1 MRFGLIVSSGGA
13 VFKAVKQILD
23 ECSFQQHQFYV
34 IVDRHCSIYD
44 YCISN
49 DIEVQL
55 IIEPDNAR
63 FSQRAFEL
71 FRHQWDVA
79 VVCLFFSRLVS
90 ESLFSNILTVNLHP
104 SLLPNYKGFR
114 AIEQAIDDDYP
125 QLGATLH
132 VVDESIDGGQILA
145 QLATAITVQM
155 KEHPAKAYTASYVQK
170 VYLMLVLIGKLEGL
184 EMSIGKK
191 KLTEI
196 LISKLNEPKAI
207 PPYKLNQAYYDQ
219 VLRIQSD
226 ENLEII

>member
-44 YCISN
+44 YCLSN
-49 DIEVQL
+49 SIEAQL
-55 IIEPDNAR
+55 IIEPDNSR

-132 VVDESIDGGQILA
+132 VVDESIDGGPILA
-145 QLATAITVQM
+145 QLATPITAQM
-155 KEHPAKAYTASYVQK
+155 KKQPSRAHTVSYVQK
-170 VYLMLVLIGKLEGL
+170 VYLMLLLIDKLEGL
-184 EMSIGKK
+184 EMSIGKE
-191 KLTEI
+191 KLTEV
-196 LISKLNEPKAI
+196 LTSKLNESKSV
-207 PPYKLNQAYYDQ
+207 PPYHLRQVYYEQ
-219 VLRIQSD
+219 VLRIQSI
-226 ENLEII
+226 ENLEIN

>member
-1 MRFGLIVSSGGA
+1 MRFGLIASSGGA

-34 IVDRHCSIYD
+34 IVDRQCPIYD

-49 DIEVQL
+49 DIEAEL

-71 FRHQWDVA
+71 FSHQGDVA
-79 VVCLFFSRLVS
+79 VVCLFFSRLVT
-90 ESLFSNILTVNLHP
+90 ESLFSNILTVNFHP
-104 SLLPNYKGFR
+104 SLLPHYKGFR
-114 AIEQAIDDDYP
+114 AIEQAISDDYP

-145 QLATAITVQM
+145 QLATAITAQM
-155 KEHPAKAYTASYVQK
+155 KEHPAKAHTASYVQK
-170 VYLMLVLIGKLEGL
+170 VYLMLVLIDKLEGL
-184 EMSIGKK
+184 EISVGKE
-191 KLTEI
+191 KLAQ
-196 LISKLNEPKAI
+196 LLLLKFNQPQVI
-207 PPYKLNQAYYDQ
+207 PPYQLRQAYYEQ
-219 VLRIQSD
+219 VLRIQSV